1 MSCWIGLCTSAVFL
15 WAWPSGAQTN
25 LLAQK
30 INLRECVE
38 RALLQN
44 RAVQVER
51 LNSKIA
57 RVWLSGSYAYYDPI
71 LTTQLQEERSSD
83 TGGFDPA
90 DFSRDAIYTAESEVA
105 QGGLAGFLPSGL
117 SYQLGGAY
125 AHSSGTRNGL
135 DFDSYKLGTT
145 ISVRQPL
152 LKNFWIDAPRAAIRI
167 NKKLVKMSELMVAYS
182 VMDLINLV
190 QQAYYELAFARED
203 LAVRQR
209 LVASKLGTL
218 AGVKRQVELGA
229 LTRLDESLAASQA
242 ARTQADVISASNAV
256 ARAEN
261 VLKTLIGFTTDEWNS
276 GPLVPTDAL
285 IVVPEEF
292 TLLDCWQRASK
303 SRPDLERF
311 REDVERAKIELKFRH
326 NQLFP
331 SVDLIASYGLR
342 GADAVQTNDF
352 FGSDASLS
360 RAFDQITRR
369 DAPNQVVGL
378 VFSTPLGIARERANY
393 RAAKLQKEQ
402 NIVLLKQKEE
412 LVFREVS
419 DALLD
424 SRSALERARANR
436 QAREYA
442 EAALRAEEQKLSTG
456 KSSLFFVLQ
465 LQTDLAASESAEVR
479 ARADYNKAL
488 SQLRFAD
495 GTLMEH
501 EGLRLEFE

>member
-1 MSCWIGLCTSAVFL
+1 MTFALGVPLS
-15 WAWPSGAQTN
+15 AQTN
-25 LLAQK
+25 LSAQR
-30 INLRECVE
+30 IGLRECIE
-38 RALLQN
+38 KALLQN

-51 LNSKIA
+51 LNAKLA
-57 RVWLSGSYAYYDPI
+57 RVWLAGAYAYYDPV
-71 LTTQLQEERSSD
+71 LTSQLQEERSSD

-90 DFSRDAIYTAESEVA
+90 DFSRDAIYSADSEVA
-105 QGGLAGFLPSGL
+105 TGGLAGFLPSGM
-117 SYQLGGAY
+117 SYQVGGTY

-135 DFDSYKLGTT
+135 DFDSYKLGTAV
-145 ISVRQPL
+145 SVRQPL

-182 VMDLINLV
+182 VMDLINQV

-209 LVASKLGTL
+209 LVDSKLGTL
-218 AGVKRQVELGA
+218 AGVRRQVELGA
-229 LTRLDESLAASQA
+229 LTRLDESLAASQT
-242 ARTQADVISASNAV
+242 ARTQADLITASNAV
-256 ARAEN
+256 ERAEN
-261 VLKTLIGFTTDEWNS
+261 VLKTLLGYSTEDWVT
-276 GPLVPTDAL
+276 GPLLPAESL
-285 IVVPEEF
+285 LVVPEQF
-292 TLLDCWQRASK
+292 ALIDSWQRASK
-303 SRPDLERF
+303 QRPDLERF

-331 SVDLIASYGLR
+331 SVDVIASYGLR
-342 GADAVQTNDF
+342 GADAVQTNS

-360 RAFDQITRR
+360 RAFDQVTGR

-402 NIVLLKQKEE
+402 NVVLLKQKEE

-419 DALLD
+419 DAILD
-424 SRSALERARANR
+424 ARSALERARANR

-442 EAALRAEEQKLSTG
+442 DAALRAEEQKLSGG

-465 LQTDLAASESAEVR
+465 LQTDLANSESAEVR

-488 SQLRFAD
+488 AQLRFAD

-501 EGLRLEFE
+501 EGLKLEFE